1 MPIYEYVC
9 LDCKKEYEILR
20 SFNESDQP
28 LECDGCGGENVKR
41 KLSLAYAHSGGS
53 TVSARPGSAARAG
66 GMGGGGGCGTC
77 AGGNCGSCGV

>member
-28 LECDGCGGENVKR
+28 MDCEECGSRNVKR
-41 KLSLAYAHSGGS
+41 KLSLAFAHSGGS
-53 TVSARPGSAARAG
+53 SVSDIG
-66 GMGGGGGCGTC
+66 GGGGGGCSSC
-77 AGGNCGSCGV
+77 DGGNCGTCGV

>member
-28 LECDGCGGENVKR
+28 MDCDDCGGENVKR
-41 KLSLAYAHSGGS
+41 KLSVAYAHSGGS
-53 TVSARPGSAARAG
+53 AVS
-66 GMGGGGGCGTC
+66 GMSGGGGCGSCSST
-77 AGGNCGSCGV
+77 NCGSCGV